1 MTSSSKLGRNQ
12 ILSRR
17 THKLFRGFRR
27 GSHVVFTSIDGAVI
41 GFAVATV
48 IAGVYLVYL
57 TKKDA
62 AEGISTARKTRM
74 ATKEVKKFIEK
85 VNKREAEEVR
95 ESMDLWDKIKSGITY
110 NPVESTIESLGESIE
125 SFKKSLTDPIQNMG
139 ENMWDYVHLS
149 KRSLKKQVKNNKGV
163 FALVTYSGTLLGL
176 YKGYVKGTTEINS
189 EIHAEKILRR
199 MKNKRRKK
207 RKSQSK

>member
-12 ILSRR
+12 ILSKRRKRSSRR

-62 AEGISTARKTRM
+62 A
-74 ATKEVKKFIEK
+74 
-85 VNKREAEEVR
+85 
-95 ESMDLWDKIKSGITY
+95 
-110 NPVESTIESLGESIE
+110 
-125 SFKKSLTDPIQNMG
+125 
-139 ENMWDYVHLS
+139 
-149 KRSLKKQVKNNKGV
+149 LKKQVKND
-163 FALVTYSGTLLGL
+163 FFLV
-176 YKGYVKGTTEINS
+176 
-189 EIHAEKILRR
+189 
-199 MKNKRRKK
+199 
-207 RKSQSK
+207 

>member
-1 MTSSSKLGRNQ
+1 
-12 ILSRR
+12 
-17 THKLFRGFRR
+17 
-27 GSHVVFTSIDGAVI
+27 
-41 GFAVATV
+41 VATV

-62 AEGISTARKTRM
+62 AERISTARKTRM
-74 ATKEVKKFIEK
+74 ATKEVKNFIEK
-85 VNKREAEEVR
+85 VNKKEAEEVR
-95 ESMDLWDKIKSGITY
+95 ESMDLWDKIKSGVTR
-110 NPVESTIESLGESIE
+110 NPIESTIESLGESFE

-163 FALVTYSGTLLGL
+163 FAFVTYSGTLLGL

-207 RKSQSK
+207 SRKVQKAKASN